1 MQGCIHGEV
10 SCKYLYFLMF
20 LDVYRLVGLMITAY
34 SFFLGNTI
42 NIKISWNEHYRQLI
56 VSSEQYLVSQA
67 AAAAALRLQG
77 LHRSMGKWTALRLQG
92 LRWFMAKLTTQAV
105 VHLPSIAQEVIKIPL
120 LHMMFYIFG
129 QALWLQIVVFWCWI
143 FIFTIYSYHF

>member
-67 AAAAALRLQG
+67 AAAAALQVQG
-77 LHRSMGKWTALRLQG
+77 LHRSMGK
-92 LRWFMAKLTTQAV
+92 
-105 VHLPSIAQEVIKIPL
+105 
-120 LHMMFYIFG
+120 
-129 QALWLQIVVFWCWI
+129 
-143 FIFTIYSYHF
+143 